1 MIVTETSA
9 DGLKR
14 EFKVVVQKEDIEI
27 RILGRLEE
35 MRKTV
40 NMRGFRPGKV
50 PVSLLR
56 KRFGGSVRG
65 EILQEA
71 LSQTSAQALA
81 EKGMR
86 AVMQPKIAEIK
97 FDEGE
102 DLEYTMAVELM
113 PDIAPKDFRDI
124 KLQRQ
129 LAEVDDQHVDGAI
142 ERIASGHTNYVPV
155 KRARPAKQG
164 DALEIDF
171 LGKIDGVAFEGGSG
185 AGHVIELGSNTFVPG
200 FEDQLLGAKPG
211 DHLEVKITFPENYA
225 SPELAGK
232 DAVFEVDV
240 KELKKAELVVI
251 DDAFA
256 TQHGLADLAAMRG
269 QIKEQIERDFAA
281 VSRAKLKRALLDNL
295 SDEYDFPVPPGMLDI
310 EFAAIWHGITQAK
323 EQSRLDPSDAG
334 RSDDELRADYRAI
347 AERRV
352 RLGLLLS
359 EVGRL
364 NNLTVEPE
372 EVNRAIMAQ
381 ARERPGQED
390 KVIQFYRDNPEALNE
405 VRAPLLEDKV
415 VDFILEMAEVT
426 DEKVTAAELMYSP
439 EDDAPAASAKKPAG
453 QKKKPA
459 AKKKKPAAKKK
470 KPAAK
475 KPSG

>member
-14 EFKVVVQKEDIEI
+14 EFKVVVQKEDIET

-65 EILQEA
+65 EILEEA

-81 EKGMR
+81 EKGVR
-86 AVMQPKIAEIK
+86 AVMQPKIAEVK

-124 KLQRQ
+124 KLKRQ
-129 LAEVDDQHVDGAI
+129 SAEVGDQDVDGAI
-142 ERIASGHTNYVPV
+142 ERIAAGHKNFVPV
-155 KRARPAKQG
+155 KRARRAKKG

-171 LGKIDGVAFEGGSG
+171 VGKIDGAAFEGGSG
-185 AGHVIELGSNTFVPG
+185 TGHVIELGSNTFVEG
-200 FEDQLLGAKPG
+200 FEDQLVGAKPG
-211 DHLEVKITFPENYA
+211 DHLEVKITFPENYVNA
-225 SPELAGK
+225 ELAGK
-232 DAVFEVDV
+232 YAVFEVDV
-240 KELKKAELVVI
+240 KELKKAEPVAI
-251 DDAFA
+251 DEAFA
-256 TQHGLADLAAMRG
+256 KQHGFDDLAAMRAL
-269 QIKEQIERDFAA
+269 IKEQIERDFAA
-281 VSRAKLKRALLDNL
+281 VSRAKLKRALLDVL
-295 SDEYDFPVPPGMLDI
+295 SEDYDFPVPPGMLDI

-323 EQSRLDPSDAG
+323 EQNRLDSSDVG

-364 NNLTVEPE
+364 NNITVEPE

-381 ARERPGQED
+381 ARARPGQED
-390 KVIQFYRDNPEALNE
+390 KVIQYYRENPEALNE

-426 DEKVTAAELMYSP
+426 DEKVTAEKLMYSP
-439 EDDAPAASAKKPAG
+439 EDDAPAARAKDPAG
-453 QKKKPA
+453 
-459 AKKKKPAAKKK
+459 KKKKPTGKKQ
-470 KPAAK
+470 
-475 KPSG
+475 SN